1 MTPTCIS
8 YRIVVLSS
16 LSPTQNS
23 MIIKLVDLIFKEVL
37 PMVFSG
43 IRAFLLNPLKINDIN
58 HVLSELVLQ

>member
-1 MTPTCIS
+1 
-8 YRIVVLSS
+8 LSS

-23 MIIKLVDLIFKEVL
+23 MIIKLVDLIFKEIL

-43 IRAFLLNPLKINDIN
+43 IRAFLLNPLKVNDIN